1 MPKASAPSAINER
14 QLKALL
20 KHWAWA
26 KHRFPHGYP
35 TKNALADLQIYQ
47 DAGVVSSLKG
57 AFGTRLLVK
66 HIPEIFLM
74 LDTAL
79 DEIARINPTP
89 IAYLRDYWLTP
100 MTQSELAKESQVA
113 VATIKKELSIANN
126 LLLFYINATPKG
138 ETMRR
143 KLREKS

>member
-1 MPKASAPSAINER
+1 MPKTSAPNAINER

-20 KHWAWA
+20 KHWAWS

-35 TKNALADLQIYQ
+35 TKNSLADLRVYQ

-57 AFGTRLLVK
+57 TFGTRLLIK

-79 DEIARINPTP
+79 DEIAKINSVP
-89 IAYLRDYWLTP
+89 IAYLKDYWLTP
-100 MTQSELAKESQVA
+100 MTQKQLADKSRVA
-113 VATIKKELSIANN
+113 VATIKTELKLANQ

-138 ETMRR
+138 EIMRK